1 MVRRVSAVAN
11 ADRARDPH
19 RKAALLQS
27 QASAALTGTTIAICL
42 LGLWLPVSHFAHALN
57 LVPLPHQYLL
67 ALLEIL
73 PAYMLLAQLVKGW
86 LIKRFG
92 LS

>member
-1 MVRRVSAVAN
+1 MESLLSQTLIVHVIRTGKI
-11 ADRARDPH
+11 PF
-19 RKAALLQS
+19 LQS

-57 LVPLPHQYLL
+57 LVPLPHEYLL
-67 ALLEIL
+67 ALVAIL
-73 PAYMLLAQLVKGW
+73 AAYLMLTQLVKTW

-92 LS
+92 LN